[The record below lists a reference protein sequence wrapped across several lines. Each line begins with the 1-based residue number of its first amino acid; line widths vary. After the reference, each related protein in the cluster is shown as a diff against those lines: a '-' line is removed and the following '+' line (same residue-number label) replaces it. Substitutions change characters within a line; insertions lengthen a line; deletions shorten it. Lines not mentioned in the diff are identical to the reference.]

1 MEAVIGRQLI
11 EDRIGTCPRC
21 WGQFK
26 VRDDNQDGRWSLVLH
41 GYERPGH
48 GHVVGRCAGTDQQP
62 LEHSPDGLKPAIADL
77 RKELAETAEGTERWT
92 VLDVRLRFAEAELV
106 NWRRAP
112 IPGIDIVPVPF
123 TPRRPPTPEELAERL
138 KRGLG
143 LRDNLE
149 RARLAE
155 YRQALAERPPRLV
168 VTVTVPDPWHGALDA
183 ERIAVEALKV
193 KGFHL
198 HLEDIPRHRAYVEA
212 VLPLRVAESRLEID
226 RDRYRLALGRTV
238 GAWAKGH
245 DFAVIRPETHH
256 GKGVFTAKVEW
267 RTTTWEVL
275 EAVGLLLEG
284 VATRQG
290 GRQTVGWR
298 IDAGDLAEVA
308 DALGVD
314 AVDPAKVCSTIKP
327 EQLPPFPTWESLSG
341 WDGSD
346 GLVMHRAL
354 KRFFA
359 MPSEVE
365 WLWRVPPHL
374 EPFAQWGTM
383 RAACDDNGNVITCP
397 DYPDEDHLRRHGDLD
412 DYWRMDPID
421 RLSDYGPTIEALGL
435 TRDQLGILGEAGVT
449 ALSAEGMAFIPQVT
463 KDKESGRQWYGGH
476 VIRPIADVLADGPVT
491 AAAGRAHPGRRS
503 KRS

>member
-1 MEAVIGRQLI
+1 MEAVVGRQLM

-21 WGQFK
+21 WGQYK
-26 VRDDNQDGRWSLVLH
+26 VRDDNQDGVWELVLH

-62 LEHSPDGLKPAIADL
+62 LEHSPDGLQPAIEDL

-92 VLDVRLRFAEAELV
+92 VLDVRLRFAEAELA
-106 NWRRAP
+106 NWRREP
-112 IPGIDIVPVPF
+112 IPGIDIDPVPF

-168 VTVTVPDPWHGALDA
+168 VTVVVPDQWQGALDN
-183 ERIAVEALKV
+183 ERAAVEALKV
-193 KGFHL
+193 KNFRL
-198 HLEDIPRHRAYVEA
+198 RLEDIPLHRAYVEA
-212 VLPLRVAESRLEID
+212 VLPLRVAESKLEID
-226 RDRYRLALGRTV
+226 RDRYRLALGRAV
-238 GAWAKGH
+238 GAWAKAH
-245 DFAVIRPETHH
+245 DFDVIRPEARH
-256 GKGVFTAKVEW
+256 GAGVFMATLQW
-267 RTTTWEVL
+267 RSTTWETL

-290 GRQTVGWR
+290 ARQTVGWR

-314 AVDPAKVCSTIKP
+314 AVDPAKIASALKP
-327 EQLPPFPTWESLSG
+327 MQLPPFPNWDSLQG

-346 GLVMHRAL
+346 GIEMLRAL
-354 KRFFA
+354 KRFLVT
-359 MPSEVE
+359 PSEVE

-374 EPFAQWGTM
+374 EPFARWGAM
-383 RAACDDNGNVITCP
+383 RAACDSNGNVISCLDCP
-397 DYPDEDHLRRHGDLD
+397 AEEYIRQFKRFH
-412 DYWRMDPID
+412 DYWQMDPID
-421 RLSDYGPTIEALGL
+421 KLCDYGPTIEALGL
-435 TRDQLGILGEAGVT
+435 TRDQLDVLGAAGVT
-449 ALSAEGMAFIPQVT
+449 AVSADGMAFIPEVT
-463 KDKESGRQWYGGH
+463 KDKESGRQWYDGH
-476 VIRPIADVLADGPVT
+476 VIRPIAEILADGLVT
-491 AAAGRAHPGRRS
+491 AETGRAHPGRRS
-503 KRS
+503 KR

>member
-1 MEAVIGRQLI
+1 MVGRQLI

-26 VRDDNQDGRWSLVLH
+26 VRDDDQDGRWSLVLH

-62 LEHSPDGLKPAIADL
+62 LEHSPDGLQPAIADL
-77 RKELAETAEGTERWT
+77 RKELAETAEATERWT
-92 VLDVRLRFAEAELV
+92 ALDVRLRFAEAELA
-106 NWRRAP
+106 NWRREP
-112 IPGIDIVPVPF
+112 IPGIDIDPVPF

-168 VTVTVPDPWHGALDA
+168 VTVTVPDPWQGALDA
-183 ERIAVEALKV
+183 ERAAVKALEV
-193 KGFHL
+193 ESFRL
-198 HLEDIPRHRAYVEA
+198 RLEDIPRHRAYVEA
-212 VLPLRVAESRLEID
+212 VLPLRVAESKLEID

-238 GAWAKGH
+238 GTWAKAHGF
-245 DFAVIRPETHH
+245 DVMRPEARH
-256 GKGVFTAKVEW
+256 GAGVFMATVAW
-267 RTTTWEVL
+267 RSTTWEIL

-290 GRQTVGWR
+290 SRQTVGWR
-298 IDAGDLAEVA
+298 MDAGDLAEVA

-314 AVDPAKVCSTIKP
+314 AVDPAKVSSTIQP
-327 EQLPPFPTWESLSG
+327 ERLPPFPTWDSLRA
-341 WDGSD
+341 WDGVD
-346 GLVMHRAL
+346 GLEMLRAL
-354 KRFFA
+354 KRFLVTPFEA
-359 MPSEVE
+359 E

-383 RAACDDNGNVITCP
+383 RAACDNNGNVITCLDCP
-397 DYPDEDHLRRHGDLD
+397 AEDYIRQVKHFNN
-412 DYWRMDPID
+412 YWQMDPID
-421 RLSDYGPTIEALGL
+421 KLCDYGPTIEALGL
-435 TRDQLGILGEAGVT
+435 TQDQLDVLGEAGVT
-449 ALSAEGMAFIPQVT
+449 ALSAEGMAFIPEVA
-463 KDKESGRQWYGGH
+463 KDKESGRQWYVGH

-491 AAAGRAHPGRRS
+491 AEPGRARPGRRA

>member
-1 MEAVIGRQLI
+1 MVGRQLM

-21 WGQFK
+21 WGQYK
-26 VRDDNQDGRWSLVLH
+26 VRDDDQDGRWSLVLH

-48 GHVVGRCAGTDQQP
+48 GHVVGRCAGTDEQP
-62 LEHSPDGLKPAIADL
+62 LEHSPDGLQPAIADL

-92 VLDVRLRFAEAELV
+92 VLDVRLRFAEAELA
-106 NWRRAP
+106 NWRREP
-112 IPGIDIVPVPF
+112 IPGIDMDPIPF

-168 VTVTVPDPWHGALDA
+168 VTVTVPDPWQGVLDG
-183 ERIAVEALKV
+183 ERAAVEALKV

-226 RDRYRLALGRTV
+226 RDRYRLALGRTL
-238 GAWAKGH
+238 GAWAKAHG
-245 DFAVIRPETHH
+245 FNVMRPEAHH
-256 GKGVFTAKVEW
+256 GNGVFSASVQW

-298 IDAGDLAEVA
+298 IDAKDLPEVA

-314 AVDPAKVCSTIKP
+314 AVDPAKIASTIKP
-327 EQLPPFPTWESLSG
+327 ERLPLFPTWDSLPG
-341 WDGSD
+341 WDGAD
-346 GLVMHRAL
+346 GLEMLRAL
-354 KRFFA
+354 IRFVA
-359 MPSEVE
+359 LPSEIE

-374 EPFAQWGTM
+374 EPFARWGTM
-383 RAACDDNGNVITCP
+383 RAACDGNGNVISCP
-397 DYPDEDHLRRHGDLD
+397 DYPAEDYIRDFKSFH
-412 DYWRMDPID
+412 DYWQMNPID
-421 RLSDYGPTIEALGL
+421 KLSDYGPTIDALGL
-435 TRDQLGILGEAGVT
+435 TQDQLGILDAAGVT
-449 ALSAEGMAFIPQVT
+449 AVSADGMAFIPQVT

-491 AAAGRAHPGRRS
+491 AEPGRARPGRRS
-503 KRS
+503 RRS